1 MFSRDLRSDRKKL
14 VGCGAAL
21 TLGFAAVLAI
31 AAVTPRARLNVM
43 QAVSVVFL
51 TTVAWRFRASQGQ
64 IVNPESND
72 SSEWGLLAVAIVLGT
87 VVWATML
94 NFYFVGDDFGI
105 LAVAQAP
112 LFSPVKNVVL
122 HIDGAGGLY
131 RPLTFSRCFL
141 VLI

>member
-1 MFSRDLRSDRKKL
+1 MFSRDLRSDPKKL

-21 TLGFAAVLAI
+21 TLGFAAVLSI

-72 SSEWGLLAVAIVLGT
+72 SSEWGLLAVATVLGT
-87 VVWATML
+87 LAWATML

-105 LAVAQAP
+105 LAGVPTP
-112 LFSPVKNVVL
+112 LFCPETTRWYAACGS
-122 HIDGAGGLY
+122 
-131 RPLTFSRCFL
+131 
-141 VLI
+141 

>member
-1 MFSRDLRSDRKKL
+1 MFSRDLRSDPKKL

-21 TLGFAAVLAI
+21 TLGFAAVLSI

-87 VVWATML
+87 LVWATMR

-105 LAVAQAP
+105 LAGFPTTPFCPGEMA
-112 LFSPVKNVVL
+112 
-122 HIDGAGGLY
+122 
-131 RPLTFSRCFL
+131 FL
-141 VLI
+141 LC

>member
-1 MFSRDLRSDRKKL
+1 MFSRDLRSDPKKL

-21 TLGFAAVLAI
+21 TLGFAAVLSV

-72 SSEWGLLAVAIVLGT
+72 SSVWGLLAVATVLGT
-87 VVWATML
+87 LVWAAML
-94 NFYFVGDDFGI
+94 NFYFAGDEFVI
-105 LAVAQAP
+105 LAVGQAP
-112 LFSPVKNVVL
+112 VDTQRNSAF
-122 HIDGAGGLY
+122 
-131 RPLTFSRCFL
+131 
-141 VLI
+141 